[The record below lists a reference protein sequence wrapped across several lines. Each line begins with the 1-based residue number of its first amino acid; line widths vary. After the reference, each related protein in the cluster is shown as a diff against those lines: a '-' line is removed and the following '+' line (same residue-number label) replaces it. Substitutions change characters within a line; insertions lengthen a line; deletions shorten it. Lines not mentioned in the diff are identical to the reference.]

1 MTIKTIVDEDLTNY
15 KKPSML
21 IGTARCTFKCDEPN
35 RQYCQNRPWAKQPDI
50 EISNK
55 EIIDRYLNNH
65 LTQALILAGLEPMD
79 QFDEVFDLIRDFR
92 KVSDDDVVI
101 YTGYDANEINDKIN
115 QLLEFV
121 HIVIKYGRYIPG
133 QQPHMD
139 LILGVNLASD
149 NQYAQRI
156 S

>member
-50 EISNK
+50 IISNK
-55 EIIDRYLNNH
+55 EIIDRYLSNS
-65 LTQALILAGLEPMD
+65 LTQALIFAGLEPMD
-79 QFDEVFDLIRDFR
+79 QFDEMMDLIKEFR
-92 KVSDDDVVI
+92 EKSNDDVVI
-101 YTGYDANEINDKIN
+101 YTGYTYSEVADKIVELTKIKN
-115 QLLEFV
+115 
-121 HIVIKYGRYIPG
+121 IVIKFGRYIPNNNT
-133 QQPHMD
+133 HYD
-139 LILGVNLASD
+139 DVLGVNLASD
-149 NQYAQRI
+149 NQYAQRV

>member
-55 EIIDRYLNNH
+55 EIIDRYLSNH
-65 LTQALILAGLEPMD
+65 LTQALIIAGLEPMD
-79 QFDEVFDLIRDFR
+79 QFDEVFDLIKDFR